1 MQEPAA
7 ERISAV
13 AAWRAIVPRFVARL
27 FSSPLIR
34 RVGWHVAR
42 VRGAIDRRFFGQL
55 IAGAFGLVVIA
66 AALITIVEKPL
77 TLSSLGASVNWGIQT
92 ILGQGDSSYVTSP
105 VGWVVGWFFSLF
117 GVAIVGTLTGALVAL
132 VIDFL
137 LKEGQGLGA
146 SGYSDHIVVCG
157 WNQTARDLIDELRGD
172 EYRARVVVIA
182 ETEKNPA
189 GDGVYFVQGDST
201 DLAALDRA
209 GIREAKAA
217 LIFPTAATNDADMHS
232 ILTIMAIES
241 VAPSVRTVVEV
252 NNPRHVEHFRRARAD
267 EILVTSSLAS
277 RLLARSA
284 LYPGLSQLVT
294 DIVSG
299 GDGSELYRVTLPADY
314 LGLTIDDVSRAL
326 RADHRAT
333 LLAIKRGEQ
342 TFTNPP
348 RDFVLEPQDDAL
360 VLAESL
366 GSLAPL
372 TMHKRALEPTA
383 DPAAEPVAAPETA
396 GA

>member
-1 MQEPAA
+1 M
-7 ERISAV
+7 
-13 AAWRAIVPRFVARL
+13 PRYVTRL
-27 FSSPLIR
+27 FSSPLLR
-34 RVGWHVAR
+34 RVGWHFSR
-42 VRGAIDRRFFGQL
+42 VRGAVDRRFFAQL
-55 IAGAFGLVVIA
+55 LGGAFGLVLIA
-66 AALITIVEKPL
+66 AAAITFVEKPL
-77 TLSSLGASVNWGIQT
+77 TLSALGASVNWGIQT

-105 VGWVVGWFFSLF
+105 IGWIVGWFFSLF

-146 SGYSDHIVVCG
+146 SGYHDHIVVCG
-157 WNQTARDLIDELRGD
+157 WNQTARDLIDELKGD

-182 ETEKNPA
+182 EADKNPA
-189 GDGVYFVQGDST
+189 GDGVYFVHGDST
-201 DLAALDRA
+201 DTAALERA
-209 GIREAKAA
+209 GIRDAKAA
-217 LIFPTAATNDADMHS
+217 LIFPATATNDADMHS

-241 VAPSVRTVVEV
+241 MAPLVRTVAEV

-267 EILVTSSLAS
+267 EVLVTSRLAS

-294 DIVSG
+294 DMVSG
-299 GDGSELYRVTLPADY
+299 GDGSELYRVTLPEQY
-314 LGLTIDDVSRAL
+314 LGMTVDDVSRAL

-348 RDFVLEPQDDAL
+348 RDFVLQPEDDAL

-366 GSLAPL
+366 GALAPL
-372 TMHKRALEPTA
+372 TMHKRALAFVSEAEGEP
-383 DPAAEPVAAPETA
+383 DPASARETA

>member
-1 MQEPAA
+1 
-7 ERISAV
+7 V
-13 AAWRAIVPRFVARL
+13 APWPPTVQRFLGPL

-34 RVGWHVAR
+34 RVGWHLSR
-42 VRGAIDRRFFGQL
+42 VRGAVDRRFFAQL
-55 IAGAFGLVVIA
+55 IGGALILVLIA
-66 AALITIVEKPL
+66 AALITAVEKEW
-77 TLSSLGASVNWGIQT
+77 TLPGLGASINWGVQT

-117 GVAIVGTLTGALVAL
+117 GVAIIGTITGALVAL

-146 SGYSDHIVVCG
+146 SGYRDHIVVCG
-157 WNQTARDLIDELRGD
+157 WNSTARDLIDELRGD
-172 EYRARVVVIA
+172 EYRARIVVLA
-182 ETEKNPA
+182 QADKNPG
-189 GDGVYFVQGDST
+189 GDGVYFVNGDST
-201 DLAALDRA
+201 ETAALERA

-217 LIFPTAATNDADMHS
+217 LIFPSVPSNEADMHS

-241 VAPSVRTVVEV
+241 MAPQVRTVAEV
-252 NNPRHVEHFRRARAD
+252 NNPAHVEHFRRAHVD
-267 EILVTSSLAS
+267 EVLVTSRLAS

-284 LYPGLSQLVT
+284 LYPGLTELVA

-299 GDGSELYRVTLPADY
+299 GDGSELYRVTLPDAY
-314 LGLTIDDVSRAL
+314 LGLTIDDVSRQL

-333 LLAIKRGEQ
+333 LLAVSRG
-342 TFTNPP
+342 TITYTNPA
-348 RDFVLEPQDDAL
+348 RDFVIEPGDDAL

-366 GSLAPL
+366 GTLAPL
-372 TMHKRALEPTA
+372 KLNKRALEPVR
-383 DPAAEPVAAPETA
+383 EPVPEAIPIEETA